1 MLKYLKE
8 LLAKREQARA
18 KLGEKAS
25 ATEDVK
31 ELRSINAQILELNS
45 EIEDLRANIKS
56 LEEEEEKRAAAEK
69 EDLENQRRNGAREQ
83 DKSEFRSVV
92 KHVLG
97 KEMTAEERADI
108 KTTDNAAIIP
118 KQFVNKLIEIQ
129 KGYGSLKGL
138 CDIIPVT
145 KNEGTIPVI
154 DLDQNEMLDVAEGED
169 IVDGTLVTTDVPF
182 KCAKVG
188 LIQSLTSELIDDA
201 EIEIES
207 LVNKNFANIAT
218 AKENFKIL
226 KVVKDN
232 ATLVTGATSYED
244 VEKAIDGS
252 LPAVKAG
259 LVTLTNV
266 TGYVHLKN
274 MKDKE
279 GRPLNL
285 ITEIN
290 GVEYFHGKPIVH
302 VEDTLLPITELKTQ
316 VFYVLN
322 MNEAVKY
329 CDRKAVTVAKSTE
342 AGFRDD
348 TVKIRILERFIPVL
362 GSKRS
367 IKKIEF

>member
-1 MLKYLKE
+1 MNLEE
-8 LLAKREQARA
+8 LRA
-18 KLGEKAS
+18 KLEAKKEEIRGFIKEQKATEAEKAM
-25 ATEDVK
+25 
-31 ELRSINAQILELNS
+31 
-45 EIEDLRANIKS
+45 
-56 LEEEEEKRAAAEK
+56 EEKRELEKLVKAAEELE
-69 EDLENQRRNGAREQ
+69 EDEKRDLQSQKKKKVEPEEEN
-83 DKSEFRSVV
+83 EFRAIV
-92 KHVLG
+92 KTVMG
-97 KEMTAEERADI
+97 VETTPEERADI
-108 KTTDNAAIIP
+108 TSVDNAAVIP

-129 KGYGSLKGL
+129 KGFGSLKGL

-154 DLDQNEMLDVAEGED
+154 DLDQNELAEVAEGED

-188 LIQSLTSELIDDA
+188 LIQSLTSELVEDA
-201 EIEIES
+201 EVEIES
-207 LVNKNFANIAT
+207 LVKKNFANIAT
-218 AKENFKIL
+218 AKENAKIL
-226 KVVKDN
+226 KVIKDN
-232 ATLVTGATSYED
+232 ATLVAGATSYED

-252 LPAVKAG
+252 LPSVKAG

-274 MKDKE
+274 MKDKD
-279 GRPLNL
+279 GKPLNL
-285 ITEIN
+285 ITEVN
-290 GVEYFHGKPIVH
+290 GVEYFHSKPIVY

-322 MNEAVKY
+322 FAEAVKY
-329 CDRKAVTVAKSTE
+329 CDRKAVTIARSTE

-367 IKKIEF
+367 IKKIEY